1 MRDNEG
7 RCGVM
12 RGDEGVMRGGECKCT
27 VCCHLYSHKTS
38 EATLLKTN
46 CFIKNYE
53 IQFKCKINEIGLF
66 ANINIGYETR
76 CYSIPSFHNQK

>member
-53 IQFKCKINEIGLF
+53 IQFKCKIKVAGLNRMSDHLIREVF
-66 ANINIGYETR
+66 VRKTLSSLN
-76 CYSIPSFHNQK
+76 